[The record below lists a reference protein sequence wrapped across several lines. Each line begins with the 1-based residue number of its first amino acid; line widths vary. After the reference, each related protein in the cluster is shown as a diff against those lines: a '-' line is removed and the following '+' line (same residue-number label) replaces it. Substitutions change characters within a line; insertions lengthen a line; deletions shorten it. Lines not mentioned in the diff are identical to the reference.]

1 MLNLQHL
8 STFLTVAALRNFS
21 QAATHLGYS
30 QSNVTTQIKNL
41 EKELGAELFE
51 RERFS
56 RRVALTG
63 AGKRMLLYARR
74 LLALERKAH
83 SSVRGQAG
91 G

>member
-8 STFLTVAALRNFS
+8 STFLTVAALKNFS
-21 QAATHLGYS
+21 QAATRLGYS

-56 RRVALTG
+56 RSIALTS
-63 AGKRMLLYARR
+63 AGKRMLRYARW

-83 SSVRGQAG
+83 SSVRGRTG